1 MVDRGRGISALRTS
15 DRDFPG
21 GQPKKNKNKNKK
33 PLSSMVLA
41 INTIL
46 YTYDFAK
53 RVDLLLSV
61 LITNTQIIS
70 KKAMRK
76 PLKEWV
82 SLWRRL
88 W

>member
-1 MVDRGRGISALRTS
+1 MLLELQTGTFLVVS
-15 DRDFPG
+15 
-21 GQPKKNKNKNKK
+21 QKKK

-46 YTYDFAK
+46 YTHDFAK

-76 PLKEWV
+76 LLKE
-82 SLWRRL
+82 
-88 W
+88 

>member
-1 MVDRGRGISALRTS
+1 MLLELQTGTS
-15 DRDFPG
+15 LVVS
-21 GQPKKNKNKNKK
+21 QKKKKK
-33 PLSSMVLA
+33 PLSSMALA

-46 YTYDFAK
+46 YTYHFAK

-76 PLKEWV
+76 LLKEWV
-82 SLWRRL
+82 SLWHRL

>member
-1 MVDRGRGISALRTS
+1 MG
-15 DRDFPG
+15 P
-21 GQPKKNKNKNKK
+21 
-33 PLSSMVLA
+33 A
-41 INTIL
+41 INIIL

-76 PLKEWV
+76 LLKEWV
-82 SLWRRL
+82 SFPS
-88 W
+88 